1 MFSLHS
7 QFTESE
13 KYLYLLGSE
22 PWTRRSAGECCGP
35 RIAET
40 DCRKIDGTK
49 AFMTCINDNMYTD
62 RFHKH
67 IVCEVLLFME
77 MISQKAYLLFSHTRN
92 EYGSNSNF
100 IAIALYAEWS
110 LKISIA
116 NYQTWHLIKSEK
128 LRPIWWPQLKRYM
141 NESNA

>member
-7 QFTESE
+7 QFIESE
-13 KYLYLLGSE
+13 EYLYLLGSE
-22 PWTRRSAGECCGP
+22 PWTRRSAEECRGP
-35 RIAET
+35 RTAET

-49 AFMTCINDNMYTD
+49 AFMTSINDNMYTN
-62 RFHKH
+62 RSHKH
-67 IVCEVLLFME
+67 TVYEVLLLME
-77 MISQKAYLLFSHTRN
+77 MISQKPIYSFSHKKWKRIKFKFHCTVS
-92 EYGSNSNF
+92 G
-100 IAIALYAEWS
+100 WS